1 MINIKITMVD
11 DTEYNV
17 RNIAD
22 SVKDAF
28 KRIVAPYGTNMSFVE
43 IIEGTLIS
51 VDNIVSIREMN
62 EDEVIALNTPQIEE
76 EEVIVGL
83 NETEV
88 EVEGVEEKPEVSQ

>member
-1 MINIKITMVD
+1 MVD